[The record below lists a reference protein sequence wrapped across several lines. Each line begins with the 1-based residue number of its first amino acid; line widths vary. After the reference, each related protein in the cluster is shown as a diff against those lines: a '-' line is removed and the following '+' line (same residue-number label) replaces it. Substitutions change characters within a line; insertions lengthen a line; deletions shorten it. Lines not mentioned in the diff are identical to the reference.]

1 MTEKALLR
9 CGFTTGSAAAAAA
22 CAAYLCRRTGAKCE
36 SVPLRLPDGSV
47 LEVPVQEAA
56 PSRAVVRK
64 DGGDDPDVT
73 TGAHIVVSLLPPDK
87 PDPRGFEV
95 PCGKGTL
102 FLRGGQG
109 VGIVTRRGLNV
120 PPGHYAVNPGPRRM
134 IAENLAFAGFG
145 RTAERLVVHIEVPEG
160 EALAEK
166 TLNPVL
172 GITGGISI
180 LGNSGIVFPYSNAAY
195 AASVALQL
203 RCIAAEGGSCAALAT
218 GGRTAAALAG
228 DFPFLG
234 EREIVRIGDFIYT
247 AVNAA
252 RKAGLKHLIVGCMAG
267 KLFKYACG
275 ERNTHA
281 HKAAMML
288 PRLREIVPELSSDVE
303 LEHFSTMGEL
313 ASAVSAELYRTIL
326 LRCRDRAM
334 EYFSAWGGNDMKT
347 EIALY
352 HDSGERLL

>member
-1 MTEKALLR
+1 MTETVSLR
-9 CGFTTGSAAAAAA
+9 CGYTTGSAAAAAA
-22 CAAYLCRRTGAKCE
+22 CAAYLCCGTGAKCE
-36 SVPLRLPDGSV
+36 RISLRLPDGSF
-47 LEVPVQEAA
+47 LEVPVLEAA
-56 PSRAVVRK
+56 PFRAVVRK

-73 TGAHIVVSLLPPDK
+73 TGAHIVVTLFPPDK
-87 PDPRGFEV
+87 PDPREFEV

-102 FLRGGQG
+102 FLRGGRG
-109 VGIVTRRGLNV
+109 VGTVTRPGLDV

-134 IAENLAFAGFG
+134 IAENLALAGFG
-145 RTAERLVVHIEVPEG
+145 RTAERLVVRIEVPGG
-160 EALAEK
+160 EVLAEK

-180 LGNSGIVFPYSNAAY
+180 LGNSGIVYPYSNAAY
-195 AASVALQL
+195 AASIALQL

-234 EREIVRIGDFIYT
+234 EREIIRIGDFIYT

-252 RKAGLKHLIVGCMAG
+252 KKAGVKRLIVGCMAG

-288 PRLREIVPELSSDVE
+288 PRLREIVPELPADVE
-303 LEHFSTMGEL
+303 LEHFSSMGEL
-313 ASAVSAELYRTIL
+313 ASALPPDLYRTIL

-334 EYFSAWGGNDMKT
+334 EYLAAWAGNDMKT

-352 HDSGERLL
+352 QDSGERLL